1 MIVEIPQP
9 ICCRFSMK
17 SEIPRDQAAPGAR
30 APARRGQALDKA
42 TTGPDVY
49 LGLLVR

>member
-1 MIVEIPQP
+1 MIAEIPQP

-17 SEIPRDQAAPGAR
+17 SEIPRDQAAPGAGAR
-30 APARRGQALDKA
+30 APGPALDKA
-42 TTGPDVY
+42 TTAPDVY